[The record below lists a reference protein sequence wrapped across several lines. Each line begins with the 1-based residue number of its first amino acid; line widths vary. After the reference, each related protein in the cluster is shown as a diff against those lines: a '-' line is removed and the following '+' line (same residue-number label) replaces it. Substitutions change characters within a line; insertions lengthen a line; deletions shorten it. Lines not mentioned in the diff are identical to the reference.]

1 MASRVVKP
9 GGPMTKLQSQRARAR
24 AAAAA
29 FVHAKE
35 LVRERDQGRCVWC
48 GLRGQEVHHRMNRGA
63 GGAPMDPSSSSL
75 SRLVLLCSEC
85 HRLVGQFPEAAEDQ
99 GLLVRHGVTAC
110 DGVPLLYRGALVLLT
125 DDGQIRPVE
134 S

>member
-9 GGPMTKLQSQRARAR
+9 VGPMTKLQSQRSRAR
-24 AAAAA
+24 AAEMV

-35 LVRERDQGRCVWC
+35 MVRSRDQDRCVWC

-63 GGAPMDPSSSSL
+63 GGSPMDPSSSAL

-85 HRLVGQFPEAAEDQ
+85 HRLVGQFPQAAEDQ

-110 DGVPLLYRGALVLLT
+110 AEVPLLYRGNLSMLT
-125 DDGQIRPVE
+125 DDGQIVQVE